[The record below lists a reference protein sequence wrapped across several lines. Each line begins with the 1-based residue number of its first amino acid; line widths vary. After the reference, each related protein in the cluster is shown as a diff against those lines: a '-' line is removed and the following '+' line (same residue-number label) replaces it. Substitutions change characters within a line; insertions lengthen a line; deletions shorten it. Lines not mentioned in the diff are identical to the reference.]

1 MVGASIGRTD
11 KVKLAFTK
19 IGQNCFLFLM
29 LFQGSVKFIL

>member
-19 IGQNCFLFLM
+19 IGQNCSLSQAFLM
-29 LFQGSVKFIL
+29 IS